1 MTAVAERPAKAMTE
15 RISRQIR
22 AADHI
27 TFAALLTAVGCARLF
42 VKYTLQNWRVGREHI
57 ETVEL
62 LASELVTNAIKS
74 TGIIEPHPAYTALNH
89 LTLVHV
95 RLLLFDN
102 SVVLEVWDADPN
114 PPVMQE
120 QTLDAEG
127 GRGLFLV
134 ATMSR
139 RWNYYHPKSGGKVVW
154 CEIGTQQW
162 PAEDDTAEFPRVLP
176 RRTRYTGPTRP
187 TQVMNDPE
195 LLRRVIE
202 GLHALD
208 SGDDEP
214 KRD

>member
-1 MTAVAERPAKAMTE
+1 MTAVAERPAKAMPE
-15 RISRQIR
+15 RASRQIR
-22 AADHI
+22 AADRM

-42 VKYTLQNWRVGREHI
+42 VKYTLQNWRVEHKHI
-57 ETVEL
+57 ETAEL
-62 LASELVTNAIKS
+62 LASELVTNAVKS

-89 LTLVHV
+89 LALVHV

-120 QTLDAEG
+120 QALDAEG

-134 ATMSR
+134 ATMIR
-139 RWNYYHPKSGGKVVW
+139 RWNYYHPKFGGKVVW

-176 RRTRYTGPTRP
+176 RRKRYSGPYRP
-187 TQVMNDPE
+187 ADVMRDLE
-195 LLRRVIE
+195 MLRRVLE

-208 SGDDEP
+208 SGDDEQ
-214 KRD
+214 KGD

>member
-1 MTAVAERPAKAMTE
+1 MTAVAERPAKAMPE
-15 RISRQIR
+15 RASRQIR
-22 AADHI
+22 AADRM

-42 VKYTLQNWRVGREHI
+42 VKYTLQNWRVEREHI
-57 ETVEL
+57 ETAEL
-62 LASELVTNAIKS
+62 LSSELVTNAVKS

-89 LTLVHV
+89 LALVHV

-102 SVVLEVWDADPN
+102 SVVLEAWDADPN

-127 GRGLFLV
+127 GRGLLLV

-154 CEIGTQQW
+154 CEIALPSW
-162 PAEDDTAEFPRVLP
+162 PTEGDTAELPRVLP
-176 RRTRYTGPTRP
+176 RRKRHTGPTQP

-214 KRD
+214 KGD